1 MTAATRLAAMDSS
14 EQNHTHG
21 PFCAVC
27 GARMRYARSVPRFG
41 ANPELVSYE
50 CQRCGHVV
58 TRAEDE
64 AS

>member
-1 MTAATRLAAMDSS
+1 MCDMDSS
-14 EQNHTHG
+14 DPNLTRK
-21 PFCAVC
+21 PFCSVC
-27 GARMRYARSVPRFG
+27 GARMRYARSIPRLG

-64 AS
+64 PS